1 MNSIEQAISFARQ
14 EYTRQGLDALY
25 QKDFEEAL
33 LPARSQAA
41 EIYRAD
47 TLRWSGDP
55 KTDLLAALL
64 WSQKLLN
71 DYQRHQLP
79 DEVFYHTIDD
89 IGRWASEYWSYSGRI
104 GLAESAWLTNHLT
117 LRPFQL
123 GRLQFCMEPADFSA
137 PAFGLEPGEPLVSV
151 HICRGGSLDPAACDT
166 SFARARAFFPKHF
179 PAYAF
184 RFFSCHS
191 WLLDETLLPLVG
203 VYSNI
208 SFFQQR
214 FQIVG
219 RTASNA
225 AARYVLRWDIQ
236 PDEIAAFIPQNRF
249 QSQLKAQ
256 LLSQQQFYEATGLI
270 VR

>member
-1 MNSIEQAISFARQ
+1 MRGRNIPVRVW
-14 EYTRQGLDALY
+14 TRSY

-33 LPARSQAA
+33 LPALSQAA

-89 IGRWASEYWSYSGRI
+89 IGRWASEYWSYSGKI

-117 LRPFQL
+117 LRLFQL

-151 HICRGGSLDPAACDT
+151 HICRGGSLDSAACDT
-166 SFARARAFFPKHF
+166 SFARHAHFFRNTSQRMRSGFSAATPGCWMKH
-179 PAYAF
+179 
-184 RFFSCHS
+184 CCL
-191 WLLDETLLPLVG
+191 WLEDTPIFL
-203 VYSNI
+203 
-208 SFFQQR
+208 FQQR

-236 PDEIAAFIPQNRF
+236 PDEIAAFIPQT
-249 QSQLKAQ
+249 
-256 LLSQQQFYEATGLI
+256 LSIEPQRAASCRAAIL
-270 VR
+270 

>member
-1 MNSIEQAISFARQ
+1 MNNIEQAISFARQ

-25 QKDFEEAL
+25 QKDFEEEL
-33 LPARSQAA
+33 LPALSQAA

-89 IGRWASEYWSYSGRI
+89 IGRWASEYWSYSGKI

-117 LRPFQL
+117 LRLFQL

-137 PAFGLEPGEPLVSV
+137 PAFGIEPCEPLVSV
-151 HICRGGSLDPAACDT
+151 HICRGGSLEPAACDA
-166 SFARARAFFPKHF
+166 SFAQARAFFPKYF

-184 RFFSCHS
+184 SYFSCHS

-236 PDEIAAFIPQNRF
+236 PDEIAVFVPQNRF
-249 QSQLKAQ
+249 QALLKER
-256 LLSQQQFYEATGLI
+256 LLAGQQFYEATGLI
-270 VR
+270 AR

>member
-1 MNSIEQAISFARQ
+1 MYSGKKCENHYIGIEQVVCF
-14 EYTRQGLDALY
+14 QG
-25 QKDFEEAL
+25 
-33 LPARSQAA
+33 
-41 EIYRAD
+41 
-47 TLRWSGDP
+47 T
-55 KTDLLAALL
+55 
-64 WSQKLLN
+64 
-71 DYQRHQLP
+71 
-79 DEVFYHTIDD
+79 
-89 IGRWASEYWSYSGRI
+89 GRVR
-104 GLAESAWLTNHLT
+104 
-117 LRPFQL
+117 
-123 GRLQFCMEPADFSA
+123 
-137 PAFGLEPGEPLVSV
+137 
-151 HICRGGSLDPAACDT
+151 
-166 SFARARAFFPKHF
+166 

-249 QSQLKAQ
+249 QSNLKER
-256 LLSQQQFYEATGLI
+256 LLAGQQFYEATGLI
-270 VR
+270 V

>member
-1 MNSIEQAISFARQ
+1 MNNIEQAISFARQ

-33 LPARSQAA
+33 LPTLSQAA

-89 IGRWASEYWSYSGRI
+89 IGRWASEYWSYSGKI

-117 LRPFQL
+117 LRLFQL

-166 SFARARAFFPKHF
+166 SFARARAFFPKTLPSVCVPVF
-179 PAYAF
+179 QLPLLAAG
-184 RFFSCHS
+184 
-191 WLLDETLLPLVG
+191 WLLLPLVG

-208 SFFQQR
+208 SFFNSVFRSSDAPHPTQLHDMCS
-214 FQIVG
+214 VG
-219 RTASNA
+219 TFSRMKLLLLCRRIASSPN
-225 AARYVLRWDIQ
+225 
-236 PDEIAAFIPQNRF
+236 
-249 QSQLKAQ
+249 
-256 LLSQQQFYEATGLI
+256 
-270 VR
+270 

>member
-1 MNSIEQAISFARQ
+1 MRCVLCAGAR
-14 EYTRQGLDALY
+14 
-25 QKDFEEAL
+25 
-33 LPARSQAA
+33 
-41 EIYRAD
+41 
-47 TLRWSGDP
+47 
-55 KTDLLAALL
+55 
-64 WSQKLLN
+64 
-71 DYQRHQLP
+71 
-79 DEVFYHTIDD
+79 V
-89 IGRWASEYWSYSGRI
+89 
-104 GLAESAWLTNHLT
+104 
-117 LRPFQL
+117 
-123 GRLQFCMEPADFSA
+123 
-137 PAFGLEPGEPLVSV
+137 
-151 HICRGGSLDPAACDT
+151 
-166 SFARARAFFPKHF
+166 FPKYF

-184 RFFSCHS
+184 SYFSCHS

-249 QSQLKAQ
+249 QSNLKER
-256 LLSQQQFYEATGLI
+256 LLAGQQFYEATGLI